1 MTTYNTYQEAK
12 IANPESNIY
21 IHTGEF
27 WCEKSIR
34 PSSWTYESRGFKLC
48 NPTDHCMTVE
58 RFLADGYRF
67 VDGDLVLGCGDRV
80 MEVCGL
86 IHLWNSPEDADAR
99 NLILRAA
106 ALEDKKP
113 RTKVEYVKCE
123 FSREWE
129 AVKYYNEEGELF
141 VIDCNG
147 NYSNVNDISGAWYEV
162 VCKNL
167 GSLYRAVHIDI
178 DWRDDA
184 IYHFNTTPSLHED
197 DRLIDLISK
206 SATKQESDAFIKLCH
221 LVSSLNS
228 VN

>member
-1 MTTYNTYQEAK
+1 MTEFNIGDKVKITGTDGSYARYQAWADMVGSK
-12 IANPESNIY
+12 RFNMYKDPII
-21 IHTGEF
+21 TGELEVISVAPHQSQNVTLYLLGSDEGEF
-27 WCEKSIR
+27 IFDNSFGDIE
-34 PSSWTYESRGFKLC
+34 L
-48 NPTDHCMTVE
+48 VE
-58 RFLADGYRF
+58 
-67 VDGDLVLGCGDRV
+67 
-80 MEVCGL
+80 
-86 IHLWNSPEDADAR
+86 
-99 NLILRAA
+99 
-106 ALEDKKP
+106 KKP

-167 GSLYRAVHIDI
+167 NSLYRAVHIDI

-184 IYHFNTTPSLHED
+184 ICYFNTTPSLHED